1 MADRL
6 QMTEHKTT
14 PAALR
19 RRLLFT
25 LVLLASLSA
34 ALAGALGLWM
44 ASVSLERRLVR
55 ASSDNLAGIVSK
67 LHLPISAQLM
77 ANLRDVSGCELAVT
91 NAGRVSVS
99 TLADID
105 AAELSQALAAAPP
118 RVTLQGERY
127 RVSWSW
133 LDDATEQRLWL
144 LLPQAK
150 LRQAL
155 REQTLGIGVI
165 TALAALLAV
174 GAGVWLATAYQGL
187 IARLAEADRRLA
199 RAESLALAG
208 KISAAVVH
216 ELRNPLSGIKMNAQ
230 VLAEEQREASGE
242 DNECLALIVQE
253 VDRIDLYLRG
263 LSDLSSS
270 PTEQGAATATAGGEG
285 DAGAVAPPAPTP
297 LAEALASLRALLAG
311 RCRHAGVAL
320 TVAVPVDCRPLRLAC
335 PAGDLRRVLLNVVN
349 NALEAVPT
357 GGAIAVSCCQ
367 RDARSVDIAV
377 RDNGPGVQIAP
388 GEDIFAPFTSN
399 KRHGCGLGLHLCKEI
414 VTRHGGGIRW
424 ENNVDG
430 GACFVLTL
438 PLATGAPKD

>member
-1 MADRL
+1 
-6 QMTEHKTT
+6 MTENKTT

-230 VLAEEQREASGE
+230 VLAEEQREASGK
-242 DNECLALIVQE
+242 DNECLALIIQE

-270 PTEQGAATATAGGEG
+270 PTEQGAAGAAGG
-285 DAGAVAPPAPTP
+285 AGAPPAPTP
-297 LAEALASLRALLAG
+297 LTEALASLRALLAG
-311 RCRHAGVAL
+311 RCRHAGVEL
-320 TVAVPVDCRPLRLAC
+320 TVAVPADCRPLRLAC

-349 NALEAVPT
+349 NAFEAVPT

-399 KRHGCGLGLHLCKEI
+399 KRHGCGIGLHLCKEI

-424 ENNVDG
+424 ENNPDG

-438 PLATGAPKD
+438 PLATGATKD

>member
-1 MADRL
+1 MNG
-6 QMTEHKTT
+6 HKTT

-55 ASSDNLAGIVSK
+55 ASSDNLAGIVGK
-67 LHLPISAQLM
+67 LRLPVSAQLM

-91 NAGRVSVS
+91 SVGQVSVS

-105 AAELSQALAAAPP
+105 AVELSEALAAAPR

-133 LDDATEQRLWL
+133 LDEASQQRLWL
-144 LLPQAK
+144 LLPQTK

-174 GAGVWLATAYQGL
+174 GAGVWLAAAYQGL
-187 IARLAEADRRLA
+187 MARLAEADRRLA

-270 PTEQGAATATAGGEG
+270 PAGQGGDIGE
-285 DAGAVAPPAPTP
+285 AGASGDLGASSSASTP
-297 LAEALASLRALLAG
+297 LAEALESLRALLAG
-311 RCRHAGVAL
+311 RCRHAGVEL
-320 TVAVPVDCRPLRLAC
+320 SVEVPAACRPLRLAC

-367 RDARSVDIAV
+367 RDAHSVDVAV

-388 GEDIFAPFTSN
+388 GEDIFAPFTSS
-399 KRHGCGLGLHLCKEI
+399 KSHGCGIGLHLCKEI

-424 ENNVDG
+424 ENNTAG

-438 PLATGAPKD
+438 PLATDDPKD

>member
-1 MADRL
+1 
-6 QMTEHKTT
+6 MTEHQTT

-55 ASSDNLAGIVSK
+55 ASSDNLAGLVSK
-67 LHLPISAQLM
+67 LRLPISAQLM

-91 NAGRVSVS
+91 SAGRVSVS
-99 TLADID
+99 TLAGID
-105 AAELSQALAAAPP
+105 AAELSLVLAAAPR

-133 LDDATEQRLWL
+133 LDEASQQRLWL
-144 LLPQAK
+144 LLPQTK

-187 IARLAEADRRLA
+187 MARLAAADRRLA

-242 DNECLALIVQE
+242 DNECLALIIQE

-263 LSDLSSS
+263 LSDLSNS
-270 PTEQGAATATAGGEG
+270 PTQQGAATATGGDGEM
-285 DAGAVAPPAPTP
+285 AAPAATP
-297 LAEALASLRALLAG
+297 LAGALESLRTLLAG
-311 RCRHAGVAL
+311 RCRHAGVEL
-320 TVAVPVDCRPLRLAC
+320 SVDIPDSCRSLQLAC

-377 RDNGPGVQIAP
+377 RDNGPGVHIAP
-388 GEDIFAPFTSN
+388 GEDIFAPFTSS
-399 KRHGCGLGLHLCKEI
+399 KRHGCGLGLHLCKEV
-414 VTRHGGGIRW
+414 VTRYGGDIRW
-424 ENNVDG
+424 ENISTG
-430 GACFVLTL
+430 GACFVLAL
-438 PLATGAPKD
+438 PLAIGTPKD

>member
-6 QMTEHKTT
+6 QMTEHQTT

-105 AAELSQALAAAPP
+105 AAELSQALVAAPP

-174 GAGVWLATAYQGL
+174 GVGVWLATAYQGL

-270 PTEQGAATATAGGEG
+270 PTEQGAAGAAGG
-285 DAGAVAPPAPTP
+285 AGAPPAPTP
-297 LAEALASLRALLAG
+297 LTEALASLRALLAG
-311 RCRHAGVAL
+311 RCRHAGVEL
-320 TVAVPVDCRPLRLAC
+320 TVAVPADCRPLRLAC

-367 RDARSVDIAV
+367 RDARSVDITV

-399 KRHGCGLGLHLCKEI
+399 KRHGCGIGLHLCKEI

-424 ENNVDG
+424 ENNPDG

-438 PLATGAPKD
+438 PLATGATKD

>member
-1 MADRL
+1 
-6 QMTEHKTT
+6 MTEHKTT

-67 LHLPISAQLM
+67 LRLPISAQLM

-91 NAGRVSVS
+91 NAGHVSVS

-105 AAELSQALAAAPP
+105 AAELSQALAAAPS

-133 LDDATEQRLWL
+133 LDEATEQRLWL

-174 GAGVWLATAYQGL
+174 GAGVWLATAYQRL

-242 DNECLALIVQE
+242 ENECLALIVQE

-270 PTEQGAATATAGGEG
+270 PTEQGAAGAVGG
-285 DAGAVAPPAPTP
+285 AGAVAPPAPTP
-297 LAEALASLRALLAG
+297 LAEALASLRALLVG
-311 RCRHAGVAL
+311 RCRHAGVEL
-320 TVAVPVDCRPLRLAC
+320 TVAVPADCRPLRLAC

-399 KRHGCGLGLHLCKEI
+399 KRHGCGIGLHLCKEI

-424 ENNVDG
+424 ENNPDG

-438 PLATGAPKD
+438 PLATDTPKE